1 MGKTPK
7 QKSSKSSKIGNFFK
21 KIPNEMKKKP
31 WLRSFMGRMTRSSS
45 GKTNLSHS
53 LVSKECAGNIRRLSY
68 SFSEEQPFSTTCK
81 VEKSNKIKDISRNKN
96 LLKKKSRTVRLP
108 SSNRSIQDIYQ
119 GSFKMNSEHSN
130 PSPGKSKLSK
140 RKQSVKLYQ
149 PLNQIPFPYS
159 SEEENVTYISNS
171 DIKNTPKGQIFVTGF
186 DGRKEFANSSPKS
199 LTYNVQKDDDD
210 DNSIE
215 SLEEYNQIT
224 HVEKLLVSSSSED
237 DKSQTDDES
246 SHIETQLHPCVD
258 DTDSSE
264 KDPKF
269 STDRLPT
276 NKNHKYSG
284 NEDEDISI
292 SESDEDERILDIHDA
307 KLYTPCDVEIV
318 DSPSFAANQG
328 TFLSPYGKASE
339 TSESETSEWEDLPSF
354 MQNSEMSYTENG
366 KLVNDENENEE
377 NKNMEDAGVIFG
389 NYEDEQQE
397 EGNCKQVTSIHSVK
411 SSQKPLRPAKTDH
424 RPPFHIFPLPS
435 SNTVIAVLH
444 HPTQVLMYGKALVRV
459 LSGSLNI
466 LGHSLSSQCASFFP
480 VFSGKCHSYI
490 GINTETVE
498 AVPVGM
504 TVKRHLVQRLAQEDL
519 ESLASKVS
527 SVFDSFSVLIV
538 LKKLPTFKEVEYVTT
553 FTKKLFVPAAVH
565 DPRHHLLVLPNHKK
579 YGFSLTTKDERLKFI
594 PEQDYENLAG
604 QIMQEILKSKRDGLG
619 GPCIIV
625 CGGKNTG
632 KSSLIRYLM
641 NSALNVCSE
650 VMHLEADPGQTEFTP
665 PGCVAVTRV
674 CEPLF
679 GPPFTHQKTPE
690 RMSFVGTVD
699 LQNAPDLYS
708 ESVQQIHEWYK
719 ENFNEVPLF
728 INTMGWNVGIGLS
741 LLVDI
746 LRHVQPDIVIQMKVK
761 LKSQNLPDLT
771 PEFLC
776 TACGW
781 RSNREVYENSVPYF
795 QYQRIVLS
803 PPLVK
808 ARPNVAAP
816 VLRSMAVMAY
826 LGKLQNSVPY
836 ILPLNSFTPF
846 RVSWATVAVHVC
858 EDNVPVNHIL
868 YALNGSL
875 VALCRVD
882 SSQMKQPEDPSFP
895 KLLPKTLV
903 NECFGFGVVRAI
915 DPVNK
920 TFFIITPEPL
930 SRLQKVNALLR
941 GSVNLPEQIIKEQG
955 CNVALPYVSKLQ
967 SHVPYLPRLP
977 IKPRVWKER
986 RPGRHLFSK
995 VRK

>member
-7 QKSSKSSKIGNFFK
+7 QKSSESNKIGTFFK

-31 WLRSFMGRMTRSSS
+31 WLRSFIGRMTRSSS
-45 GKTNLSHS
+45 GKANLSQS
-53 LVSKECAGNIRRLSY
+53 LGSKECTGYIRRLSC
-68 SFSEEQPFSTTCK
+68 SFSDEQPFSATCK
-81 VEKSNKIKDISRNKN
+81 VEKSNKIKDLSRNKK
-96 LLKKKSRTVRLP
+96 LLKKKSETVRLS
-108 SSNRSIQDIYQ
+108 SSNRSVENIYQ
-119 GSFKMNSEHSN
+119 GSFRINSEHSESH
-130 PSPGKSKLSK
+130 PSTYKSKLSK
-140 RKQSVKLYQ
+140 RKHLVKQNQL
-149 PLNQIPFPYS
+149 LDQIPFAFS
-159 SEEENVTYISNS
+159 SEEENMTYIN

-186 DGRKEFANSSPKS
+186 DGKKEFVNSGLKN
-199 LTYNVQKDDDD
+199 LIYNVEKDYG
-210 DNSIE
+210 SVE
-215 SLEEYNQIT
+215 SLKEYNQIT
-224 HVEKLLVSSSSED
+224 HGGKSFSSSSED
-237 DKSQTDDES
+237 DKSEMDDKS
-246 SHIETQLHPCVD
+246 NHIETQLYPCVD
-258 DTDSSE
+258 YTDGTK

-269 STDRLPT
+269 GTERLLIS
-276 NKNHKYSG
+276 KNTKYIGS
-284 NEDEDISI
+284 EDEDNSISY
-292 SESDEDERILDIHDA
+292 SESDEEERIMDVNDTKSHS
-307 KLYTPCDVEIV
+307 PCDVEIV
-318 DSPSFAANQG
+318 DSPSVAENQG

-339 TSESETSEWEDLPSF
+339 LSESETSEWEDLPSF

-366 KLVNDENENEE
+366 ELVNVENGNEE
-377 NKNMEDAGVIFG
+377 NRNVVDADVIFG
-389 NYEDEQQE
+389 NYEDEQQQRQE
-397 EGNCKQVTSIHSVK
+397 KHKQVTSIPSVK
-411 SSQKPLRPAKTDH
+411 LSQKPLLSVKRGYQ
-424 RPPFHIFPLPS
+424 PPFHIFPVPS
-435 SNTVIAVLH
+435 RNTVIAVLH
-444 HPTQVLMYGKALVRV
+444 HPAQVLMYGRAVVRV

-466 LGHSLSSQCASFFP
+466 LGYSLNSQCSSYFP
-480 VFSGKCHSYI
+480 VFSSKCHSYI

-519 ESLASKVS
+519 ESLAAEVS
-527 SVFDSFSVLIV
+527 TVFDSFSVLIV
-538 LKKLPTFKEVEYVTT
+538 LKKLPTFKEVEYVTI
-553 FTKKLFVPAAVH
+553 FIKKLFIPAAVH
-565 DPRHHLLVLPNHKK
+565 NPKKHLLVLPNYKK
-579 YGFSLTTKDERLKFI
+579 YGFSLTTKNEILKFI
-594 PEQDYENLAG
+594 PEQAYENLAG

-641 NSALNVCSE
+641 NSALNVCCE

-665 PGCVAVTRV
+665 PACVAVTRV

-690 RMSFVGTVD
+690 RMSFVGSVD

-708 ESVQQIHEWYK
+708 ESIQKIHEWYK
-719 ENFNEVPLF
+719 ENFNRVPLF

-746 LRHVQPDIVIQMKVK
+746 LRLVQPNIVIQMKVE
-761 LKSQNLPDLT
+761 LKSHNLPDLT
-771 PEFLC
+771 PEFLRS
-776 TACGW
+776 ACGW
-781 RSNREVYENSVPYF
+781 RSNREVYENSALNF
-795 QYQRIVLS
+795 KYQRVILS
-803 PPLVK
+803 PPVVK

-858 EDNVPVNHIL
+858 EDIVPVNHIL

-875 VALCRVD
+875 VALCQVD

-941 GSVNLPEQIIKEQG
+941 GSVNLPEQILKEQE
-955 CNVALPYVSKLQ
+955 CSVALPYVCKVRPHLP
-967 SHVPYLPRLP
+967 HLPRLP
-977 IKPRVWKER
+977 IKPRVRKER
-986 RPGRHLFSK
+986 LDKHLSSK
-995 VRK
+995 IKK